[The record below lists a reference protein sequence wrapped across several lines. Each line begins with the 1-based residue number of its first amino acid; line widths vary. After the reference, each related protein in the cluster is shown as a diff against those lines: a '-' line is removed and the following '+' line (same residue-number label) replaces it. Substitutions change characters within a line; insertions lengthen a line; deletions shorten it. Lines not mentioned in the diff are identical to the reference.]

1 LRYREAAR
9 TVCAMFTRLATTL
22 AAWIVAFSVVSSL
35 LQLFGD
41 QLAAM
46 SPMLRALVISGILV
60 VLMVNVV
67 MPVLG
72 PRIAR
77 LAVRPRAPQASR
89 AVRDSLAALESPE
102 PAAPTRA

>member
-1 LRYREAAR
+1 
-9 TVCAMFTRLATTL
+9 MFTRLATTL

-46 SPMLRALVISGILV
+46 SPTLRALVISGILV

-77 LAVRPRAPQASR
+77 FAGRPRAR
-89 AVRDSLAALESPE
+89 AVRESLAALESPE
-102 PAAPTRA
+102 PTAPTRA